1 MNYFLYCRKS
11 SEDEDRQVLSI
22 DSQRREM
29 ERCVSAWPDV
39 TIIRVYEESRSAR
52 TPGRPIF
59 DEMLERIEKGEAQG
73 IVAWHPDRLARN
85 SIDGGKIVYL
95 LDTGRL
101 RDLKFATFTFEN
113 NPQGKF
119 MLSIIFGYSKYYVDS
134 LSENIRRGNR
144 TKVEKGWLPT
154 RAPLGYTNDRESRT
168 MIPDPERFALVRRM
182 WELVLTGVYSPRRI
196 WEMATDD
203 WGLTTPKRKRMGGG
217 PITLS
222 TVYKILANPFYAG
235 VLEWE
240 GKTYAGKHQ
249 PIVTIDEFDRVQE
262 ILGRPGR
269 PRRKHY
275 EFTYTGMIR
284 CGECSLAVTAENKVN
299 RFGSRYTYYH
309 CTRRRRDYVCRQ
321 PSVELRALE
330 AQVLDFLA
338 EIALPE
344 QTARFTIDRM
354 ERLAQSTT
362 TDHASERQSIE
373 RALASVATQ
382 LRNLTR
388 LRVRDVLDDAEFLEE
403 RAQLERE
410 QIRLRHSLEQL
421 SRGGSWFEPARAL
434 VFFNTGLVSRFERAN
449 PVEKRL
455 VLQTVGSNP
464 TLRDRKLLLE
474 AKKPFRRWPKTPS
487 NSQLWRY
494 VQDVRTLIMGAKGET
509 LSIVRGLTTED
520 SEGERLAA

>member
-29 ERCVSAWPDV
+29 ERCASAWSDV
-39 TIIRVYEESRSAR
+39 TIVRIFEESRSAR

-59 DEMLERIEKGEAQG
+59 EEMLKRIEKGEAQG
-73 IVAWHPDRLARN
+73 IIAWHPDRLARN
-85 SIDGGKIVYL
+85 SIDGGRIVYL
-95 LDTGRL
+95 LDKGGL

-144 TKVEKGWLPT
+144 TKVERGWLPT
-154 RAPLGYTNDRESRT
+154 RAPLGYLNDRDTRT
-168 MIPDPERFALVRRM
+168 MLPDPDRFPLVRRM
-182 WELVLTGVYSPRRI
+182 WELALTGVYTPRKI
-196 WEMATDD
+196 WEIATLE

-222 TVYKILANPFYAG
+222 AVYKMLANAFYAG

-240 GKTYAGKHQ
+240 GKTFQGRHR

-269 PRRKHY
+269 ARPKHH
-275 EFTYTGMIR
+275 EFTYSGMIR
-284 CGECSLAVTAENKVN
+284 CGECALSVTAENKVN

-321 PSVELRALE
+321 PSIEAREL
-330 AQVLDFLA
+330 QGQFLDFLA
-338 EIALPE
+338 EVVPPNAVVSYVL
-344 QTARFTIDRM
+344 ARVDRFS
-354 ERLAQSTT
+354 RTRGDDRQAQRRSL
-362 TDHASERQSIE
+362 DRS
-373 RALASVATQ
+373 LASVQTQ

-388 LRVRDVLDDAEFLEE
+388 LRVRDVLSDEDFLRE
-403 RAQLERE
+403 RAELKRDELRLRESLER
-410 QIRLRHSLEQL
+410 L
-421 SRGGSWFEPARAL
+421 SQARPWFEPAREFVLSNA
-434 VFFNTGLVSRFERAN
+434 GLISRFERAE
-449 PVEKRL
+449 PREKRL
-455 VLQTVGSNP
+455 IVETVGSNP
-464 TLRDRKLLLE
+464 RLRNRKLLLE
-474 AKKPFRRWPKTPS
+474 AKKPFRRWPKKPS
-487 NSQLWRY
+487 ISEMWRY
-494 VQDVRTLIMGAKGET
+494 VQDVRTFAANPENEDT
-509 LSIVRGLTTED
+509 LKTLRDLVSGSLPK
-520 SEGERLAA
+520 AA

>member
-39 TIIRVYEESRSAR
+39 HITRVYEESRSAR

-59 DEMLERIEKGEAQG
+59 DEMLKRIEKGEAQG
-73 IVAWHPDRLARN
+73 IIAWHPDRLARN
-85 SIDGGKIVYL
+85 SIDGGNIVYL
-95 LDTGRL
+95 LDTGCL

-154 RAPLGYTNDRESRT
+154 RAPLGYLNDRDSRT

-182 WELVLTGVYSPRRI
+182 WEFALTGVYTPRRI
-196 WEMATDD
+196 WEMATRD

-222 TVYKILANPFYAG
+222 AVYKILANPFYAG
-235 VLEWE
+235 ILAWE
-240 GKTYAGKHQ
+240 GKTYAGKHRS
-249 PIVTIDEFDRVQE
+249 IVTLDEFDRVQE

-269 PRRKHY
+269 SRRKHY
-275 EFTYTGMIR
+275 EFTYSGMIR
-284 CGECSLAVTAENKVN
+284 CGECALSVTAENKVN
-299 RFGSRYTYYH
+299 RYGSRYAYYH

-321 PSVELRALE
+321 PSVEARMLE
-330 AQVLDFLA
+330 GQILDFLA
-338 EIALPE
+338 EVSLPDR
-344 QTARFTIDRM
+344 TARYAIDRF
-354 ERLAQSTT
+354 ERLAQTATS
-362 TDHASERQSIE
+362 DHTVQRESIDRQ
-373 RALASVATQ
+373 LASLSAQ
-382 LRNLTR
+382 LQNLTR
-388 LRVRDVLDDAEFLEE
+388 LRVRDVLDDEEFLRE
-403 RAQLERE
+403 RSALERE
-410 QIRLRHSLEQL
+410 ALRLRQQL
-421 SRGGSWFEPARAL
+421 DGRASANELFEPARAF
-434 VFFNTGLVSRFERAN
+434 VFFNTGLVSRFERAG
-449 PVEKRL
+449 PAEKRL

-464 TLRDRKLLLE
+464 TLRDRNLLLE
-474 AKKPFRRWPKTPS
+474 AKKPFRRWPKPAS
-487 NSQLWRY
+487 VSQLWTY
-494 VQDVRTLIMGAKGET
+494 GESNSS
-509 LSIVRGLTTED
+509 LGNAN
-520 SEGERLAA
+520 AAFYH